1 MEEVNHGNNPNP
13 SRSFNRCTTSD
24 VLRLNSALDG
34 VANLAASLDKQI
46 KLNENQVVKDQIQDQ
61 FNAKICRLMHLIA
74 TRVDEHSIKF
84 KELK

>member
-1 MEEVNHGNNPNP
+1 MEIILILCVA
-13 SRSFNRCTTSD
+13 SIVVLLLM

>member
-1 MEEVNHGNNPNP
+1 METILILCVA
-13 SRSFNRCTTSD
+13 SIVVLLMM

-46 KLNENQVVKDQIQDQ
+46 KLNENQVLTDQNQAH
-61 FNAKICRLMHLIA
+61 FNTEVGRLLHLVA

>member
-1 MEEVNHGNNPNP
+1 METILILCVA
-13 SRSFNRCTTSD
+13 SIVVLLLM

-34 VANLAASLDKQI
+34 VANLAASLDKQV
-46 KLNENQVVKDQIQDQ
+46 KLNDTLVLTNQIQDQ